1 MAAITWPAE
10 LPQALPIDA
19 DEAPGSNLVRWD
31 PEDGPSRIRR
41 VGTVASRFLR
51 PPPLR
56 MSESQVALFEE
67 FHASSLN
74 GGAEGFDWL
83 NPWAGAGLVGRL
95 YVVSYGPIRW
105 TSGPLIVQPDEL
117 VTGSSQ
123 PQRLA
128 RVPIELEW
136 RPWEPFE
143 LAVATAT
150 LTLAARVTLG
160 GGFDLAASGVLAGDF
175 FRFNADG
182 KSNATQIQTVTLP
195 STLDLVGAYPV
206 GPVGRSGA
214 ATLVKVA
221 RG

>member
-10 LPQALPIDA
+10 LPQALPVDV
-19 DEAPGSNLVRWD
+19 DQVPPDTRVRWD
-31 PEDGPSRIRR
+31 PEAGPSRIRR
-41 VGTVASRFLR
+41 VGTAASTFLR
-51 PPPLR
+51 VPPLR

-67 FHASSLN
+67 FYRDALDH
-74 GGAEGFDWL
+74 GVEGFDWL
-83 NPWAGAGLVGRL
+83 NPWPGAGLVRL
-95 YVVSYGPIRW
+95 YIVSYGPVRW

-128 RVPIELEW
+128 RMPLELEW

-143 LAVATAT
+143 LAVASAT

-160 GGFDLAASGVLAGDF
+160 GGFDLAASGIQAGDF
-175 FRFNADG
+175 FHFAADG
-182 KSNATQIQTVTLP
+182 KGKATEILTVTLP

-206 GPVGRSGA
+206 GPVGRAGA
-214 ATLVKVA
+214 GQLVKVA